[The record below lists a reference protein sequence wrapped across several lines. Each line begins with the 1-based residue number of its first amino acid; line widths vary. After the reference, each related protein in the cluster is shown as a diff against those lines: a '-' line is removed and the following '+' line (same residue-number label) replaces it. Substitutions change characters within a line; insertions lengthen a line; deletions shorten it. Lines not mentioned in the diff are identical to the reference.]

1 MKIFLVENHN
11 DTLTYLANYLR
22 ACGHEVEGARTM
34 GLAREGLAAMDPDV
48 LICDIGLPDGSGWEL
63 MEEMRTRGSRIP
75 FGIAMS
81 GYGMQTDIDRSLS
94 AGFRH
99 HLVKPFLPND
109 LDAILR
115 EAEKN

>member
-1 MKIFLVENHN
+1 MKIFLVENHT

-22 ACGHEVEGARTM
+22 ACGHEVEGARS
-34 GLAREGLAAMDPDV
+34 LALALEGLPRMEPDV
-48 LICDIGLPDGSGWEL
+48 LICDIGLPDGDGWQL
-63 MEEMRTRGSRIP
+63 MEAVKTQVARLP

-81 GYGMQTDIDRSLS
+81 GYGMQSDIDRSLA

-115 EAEKN
+115 EAEKI